1 MTQPRQLVHLRPGRA
16 RLRRGTHRV
25 RPGRGVA
32 AGQRHHQLGCLADRG
47 DLGER
52 AAVRSP
58 EEKAINPPKSRR
70 ISDGLSGLS

>member
-1 MTQPRQLVHLRPGRA
+1 
-16 RLRRGTHRV
+16 
-25 RPGRGVA
+25 VA